1 MPLQRQHRRTGG
13 RGKRGKLIV
22 WSEVGLAVWY
32 SGLVGPGQCQGQ
44 FELCSPGT
52 IDDSFSVGDDQR
64 RRSSRG
70 SSRRRRS
77 SCGIVSRLQRPLHQC
92 LFIYLPL
99 AVNNLCKKLRPER
112 QACGH
117 LENNKH
123 STDSTR
129 SLPASSCGARK
140 SEIINVICQ
149 PHLLPL
155 SLSPSLSLSISLLP
169 HLIDIN

>member
-1 MPLQRQHRRTGG
+1 MPLQRQHRRRRRGG
-13 RGKRGKLIV
+13 RRKRGKLIV
-22 WSEVGLAVWY
+22 WSEVGLAVWH
-32 SGLVGPGQCQGQ
+32 SGLAGPGQCQGQ

-64 RRSSRG
+64 RRSS
-70 SSRRRRS
+70 SRRRRS
-77 SCGIVSRLQRPLHQC
+77 SSRLQRPLHQC

-129 SLPASSCGARK
+129 TLLASSCGARK

-155 SLSPSLSLSISLLP
+155 SLSFYLSSATS
-169 HLIDIN
+169 H

>member
-1 MPLQRQHRRTGG
+1 MPIQRQHRRTGG

-22 WSEVGLAVWY
+22 WSEVGLAVWH

-64 RRSSRG
+64 RRS

-129 SLPASSCGARK
+129 TLLASFSGARK

-155 SLSPSLSLSISLLP
+155 SLSPSLSLSVSLLP